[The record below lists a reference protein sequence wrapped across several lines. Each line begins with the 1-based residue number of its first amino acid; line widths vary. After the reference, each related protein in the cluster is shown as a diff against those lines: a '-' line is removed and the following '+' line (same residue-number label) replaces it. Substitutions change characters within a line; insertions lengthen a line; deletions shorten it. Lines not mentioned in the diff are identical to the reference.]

1 MTTPTTGRAAALT
14 SLALSL
20 TLAAGSY
27 GMRCPGGSSGAL
39 SQVSAKL
46 AGS

>member
-20 TLAAGSY
+20 TLAAGQLRRS
-27 GMRCPGGSSGAL
+27 RSPDR
-39 SQVSAKL
+39 AKEQ
-46 AGS
+46 AGSDRTA